1 MRHIAIV
8 LFAVAWMGGP
18 SHAATPEEIACG
30 EYQALLGLDAAAH
43 DRCLTDEAYRAEIAA
58 GSLAT
63 WGPAFVARHNAALA
77 ALAAV
82 AEPESYQPVAGV
94 TALPDELSR
103 DQELLGR
110 RYAVEAILFYE
121 TGEMLP
127 GLAKAARLFNPEN
140 PADWPAR
147 ADVSRLDA
155 AQKDFLDR
163 HCWVNLGGLATSAC
177 RGRLYLEA
185 GPSTQQEGG
194 IALYLLG
201 ADFAPADAEQ
211 LQQALSSAQ

>member
-1 MRHIAIV
+1 MLRITSLLLATAWIA
-8 LFAVAWMGGP
+8 LPAR
-18 SHAATPEEIACG
+18 AATFEEIACG

-43 DRCLTDEAYRAEIAA
+43 ERCLTDEAYRAEIAA

-63 WGPAFVARHNAALA
+63 WGPAFVERHNAGLA
-77 ALAAV
+77 APAAV

-94 TALPDELSR
+94 TALPEEFSK
-103 DQELLGR
+103 DQQLLGQ

-140 PADWPAR
+140 PADWPTR
-147 ADVSRLDA
+147 ADVSRLDG

-177 RGRLYLEA
+177 HGTVYLEV
-185 GPSTQQEGG
+185 GPSTLQEGG

-211 LQQALSSAQ
+211 FQQALESAQ